1 MFRTHADDA
10 AVHIKGEAKA
20 SPGKGN
26 SHSAVQHFCADSS
39 ISNPL
44 DFCISELVLDNSVV
58 YRASDYGLKLQPNG
72 LSEADR
78 IAWCQKLCDTLN
90 RDKNMRGCRICGGA
104 VDLSEAVKPSVHIG
118 VGRPPVTASGDN
130 NG

>member
-44 DFCISELVLDNSVV
+44 DFCISELVLDNLDVKTH
-58 YRASDYGLKLQPNG
+58 DNLPL
-72 LSEADR
+72 
-78 IAWCQKLCDTLN
+78 
-90 RDKNMRGCRICGGA
+90 GA
-104 VDLSEAVKPSVHIG
+104 
-118 VGRPPVTASGDN
+118 N
-130 NG
+130 